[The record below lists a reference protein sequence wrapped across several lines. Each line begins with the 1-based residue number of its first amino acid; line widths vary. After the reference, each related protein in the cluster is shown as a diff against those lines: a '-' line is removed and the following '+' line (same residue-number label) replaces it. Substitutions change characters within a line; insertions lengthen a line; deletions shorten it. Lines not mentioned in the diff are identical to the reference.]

1 MSELEKRMAIAS
13 ISALWLLQM
22 KASEAILPVGIVLLL
37 LAPLVALMPVFTPP
51 PNGCPCPQG
60 LDVTT
65 PFADVAV
72 VVGILGVLLIVYG
85 VAKRLL
91 RSFAYARPSNNK
103 ATVAT
108 TVSGFT
114 VLVAGLV
121 LSEIDLTGPGW
132 SIVLYSAQGF
142 YLEVLGV
149 GILLFAGLV
158 VTTRSGVGSLFL
170 SVGGVLSGLSLL
182 LISLSSSDFSLRCST
197 DFGCSPILAA
207 STVSDMIT
215 FGYVLAVGA
224 FLLGLGLSVLFR
236 KRTRTTEIEID

>member
-1 MSELEKRMAIAS
+1 LKELEKRMAIAS
-13 ISALWLLQM
+13 IYTLLLQL
-22 KASEAILPVGIVLLL
+22 KASEAILPVGIAILLM
-37 LAPLVALMPVFTPP
+37 APLVALMPVFTPP

-65 PFADVAV
+65 PFADVAI

-85 VAKRLL
+85 GTKRFLSGL
-91 RSFAYARPSNNK
+91 TYERPPNNK
-103 ATVAT
+103 GTTATA
-108 TVSGFT
+108 VSGFA
-114 VLVAGLV
+114 VLVAGLI

-142 YLEVLGV
+142 YLEALGV

-170 SVGGVLSGLSLL
+170 SMGGILSGLSLL
-182 LISLSSSDFSLRCST
+182 LIFLSSSDFSLRCSP
-197 DFGCSPILAA
+197 DVGCSPILAA

-236 KRTRTTEIEID
+236 KRMRATKFEGG